1 MYILDTKLFQLS
13 SPAAWFC
20 LLLSRKLLVGQ
31 SNIAMDIV
39 YVHGLRLETIIGIW
53 EWERQVKQTVL
64 VDLDLGTDIAKS
76 ASSDAIEDTVD
87 YKAVANRLVKLAN
100 ESEFLLVEA
109 LAETISAILISEFGV
124 EWLRVRI
131 NKQGA
136 LKGVR
141 DVGVIIERRR
151 T

>member
-1 MYILDTKLFQLS
+1 
-13 SPAAWFC
+13 
-20 LLLSRKLLVGQ
+20 
-31 SNIAMDIV
+31 MDIV

-76 ASSDAIEDTVD
+76 ASSEAIEDTVD

-109 LAETISAILISEFGV
+109 LAETISEILISEFGV

-151 T
+151 I